1 MTERCQN
8 YVKTPFLASHP
19 SFSKVTHPFLLL
31 SIHLHLQQTNTS
43 DLRGEHHRII
53 ECLAEWS
60 VLSFVEQPAFTK
72 WKTREIENLTK
83 AIKRA
88 WDLGLELYRL
98 CGLPCVYT
106 GHSQRWGI
114 GLRGWKL
121 DVAGWTHHP
130 DIKPSAFSIYH
141 LPWRGRSHTKVTHL
155 PIFS

>member
-1 MTERCQN
+1 MPKLRKDPLLGLPPQFFQS
-8 YVKTPFLASHP
+8 YPSFLTPFYSP
-19 SFSKVTHPFLLL
+19 SS
-31 SIHLHLQQTNTS
+31 SANNTS

-141 LPWRGRSHTKVTHL
+141 LPWRGRNHTKITHL